1 MISELLASYWF
12 GGWLRWV
19 PTSNEMLR
27 AAEEK
32 ILGYVR
38 NTYRSWFVKT
48 KSGDRIRTIFMNNS
62 ESDDKTPIVLVH
74 GMAGGIGL
82 WVQNLDA
89 LSNVRPLYAFDL
101 IGFGRSTRRKFPS
114 NADDSEKEFV
124 NSIEEWREE
133 VGVDKMI
140 LVGHSLGGFLSYS
153 YSIHYPE
160 RVKHLIL
167 VDPWGFPERD
177 VDFYEKHDFPLW
189 LKVVRQIM
197 ITFNPLSG
205 LRAAG
210 PFGQY
215 LIHRLRPDIG
225 RKFASVDNENMISKY
240 IYHCNVQDPSGEVAF
255 KSLQDGLAWAVNPM
269 INRVMQLNETIP
281 LTVLY
286 GSKSWMDTKIG
297 HSIKYL
303 RKESKVTVEIVQ
315 GAGHHVYAD
324 KPESFNKIVQDIC
337 REIPD

>member
-1 MISELLASYWF
+1 MASAAQSCTESNELQLDSRDNYWF

-210 PFGQY
+210 PFGLGSGVERVVSYGRIEPWDWKEGMLTTKLQLHYCSIATVLLPNLTDPVPKLQLHY
-215 LIHRLRPDIG
+215 LI
-225 RKFASVDNENMISKY
+225 
-240 IYHCNVQDPSGEVAF
+240 C
-255 KSLQDGLAWAVNPM
+255 
-269 INRVMQLNETIP
+269 LN
-281 LTVLY
+281 
-286 GSKSWMDTKIG
+286 
-297 HSIKYL
+297 
-303 RKESKVTVEIVQ
+303 
-315 GAGHHVYAD
+315 
-324 KPESFNKIVQDIC
+324 
-337 REIPD
+337 